1 MYIIPTRIMILAP
14 QELENSA
21 SKYAAEAI
29 RLDSQGSRLKAIQ
42 FYQRAIEALNK
53 LIQIYPEYKLNKIYL
68 ERSNAYL
75 NRIKSLQMSNVLE
88 DEEGKADENIVGND
102 ADNSDRKIGS
112 EMRKPKES
120 LGEEF
125 DSLIMKEKPN
135 ISWDDV
141 IGLDDAKRAIRESIV
156 YPTKRSDLFPLGW
169 PRGLLLYGP
178 PGCGKTLLAAAAA
191 AEIDGYFVNVDA
203 AAMMSKWLG
212 EAEKNVSKL
221 FKMANKLY
229 ESENIPILLFI
240 DEIDSLIGNRN
251 GEVGGEIRVKNQF
264 LTEMDGINNKS
275 KNSKLYVIGATN
287 KPWSLEAGF
296 LRRFQKRIYVTLP
309 DNDSRNYLFK
319 QYTIPLKKD
328 KTLKIEELS
337 KLVQG
342 YSASD
347 IKDICQAVQ
356 LRVVNELFESGK
368 AMEAQS
374 NPRSVSMNDF
384 KEIIKI
390 RKPSVSIDMI
400 RAYMRWSEQF
410 KALESKNQVFKYL
423 LLASVILVSAIS
435 LCPHPVILTYFPP
448 SNSL

>member
-1 MYIIPTRIMILAP
+1 MILAP

-88 DEEGKADENIVGND
+88 DEEGKGDENIVGHD

-120 LGEEF
+120 LGEDF

-135 ISWDDV
+135 ISWNDV

-296 LRRFQKRIYVTLP
+296 LRRFQKRIYVT
-309 DNDSRNYLFK
+309 
-319 QYTIPLKKD
+319 
-328 KTLKIEELS
+328 
-337 KLVQG
+337 
-342 YSASD
+342 
-347 IKDICQAVQ
+347 
-356 LRVVNELFESGK
+356 
-368 AMEAQS
+368 
-374 NPRSVSMNDF
+374 
-384 KEIIKI
+384 
-390 RKPSVSIDMI
+390 
-400 RAYMRWSEQF
+400 
-410 KALESKNQVFKYL
+410 
-423 LLASVILVSAIS
+423 
-435 LCPHPVILTYFPP
+435 
-448 SNSL
+448 

>member
-1 MYIIPTRIMILAP
+1 MILAP

-88 DEEGKADENIVGND
+88 DEEGKCDENIVGND

-178 PGCGKTLLAAAAA
+178 PGCGKTLIAAAAA

-319 QYTIPLKKD
+319 QYTMPLKKD
-328 KTLKIEELS
+328 KTLKIEDLS

-368 AMEAQS
+368 AMEAES
-374 NPRSVSMNDF
+374 NPRSISMNDF

-410 KALESKNQVFKYL
+410 KAL
-423 LLASVILVSAIS
+423 
-435 LCPHPVILTYFPP
+435 
-448 SNSL
+448 